1 MTTKKKEEFI
11 RRQAERNDITPR
23 QFCINQIEEWR
34 EHLQTVS
41 KDFRGLTEEEYH
53 KILDE
58 ILLER
63 ESE

>member
-41 KDFRGLTEEEYH
+41 EDYRALSEVEIQKRIDE
-53 KILDE
+53 E
-58 ILLER
+58 ILER
-63 ESE
+63 DSQ